1 MIMNKD
7 QKLKFVKTHV
17 GLMGQYKSV
26 GVIKLSG
33 VPDRLLQSAKNR
45 LKDNTYII
53 VGRKSLLVK
62 ILESSS
68 NTKKLAD
75 HIGATSAII
84 FSNEDPFSLHSNFAS
99 NSIKLAAKPHQVV
112 PQDINISAGE
122 TTLQPG
128 KSVTELKQAGIDTQ
142 IQKGKVVIAKDKVI
156 KKGEVVSLGL
166 SKALQT
172 LGIKPFVVNLAPTA
186 IYADNILYTQAALRI
201 NATSVMVDMSGAI
214 KNAISLSIAGKI
226 LNAFTINKF
235 IIEAYSGAMALGVE
249 CKIYDKGIVDKL
261 LAIGAIQAKALE
273 ESKK

>member
-84 FSNEDPFSLHSNFAS
+84 FSNEDPFSLHSKFAS